1 MGGFIGFLHSLLDP
15 NLAFIFFWVGLA
27 LIVLE
32 LLVPGH
38 VFSGT
43 IGTILLILSV
53 VSFGLLPVQLVGIAL
68 LIAAVVLM
76 IVELHAPGFGIWGFA
91 GLVCLVLGGWFLYDR
106 SQGVS
111 VSPAVIATVA
121 VFVGAF
127 FFLVLTKVLKMR
139 HMAPAQGPEVVVGK
153 EGVVIG
159 RGLDPKGIVRVASEE
174 WKATTSDGS
183 SLPAG
188 ARVVVTRLDGLA
200 LTVDAANDAG
210 RDGRHGAGRRRE
222 EHLMDVNIALIGAIV
237 ILLLV
242 IVFLAKAI
250 KVVPEYQRLV
260 VFRLGRLLGQKGP
273 GLVLLIPFVDKATV
287 VDLREFYLE
296 IPRQDSITKDN
307 APIAVDFVM
316 FYKVMDAQ
324 TSVVQVG
331 NFAGAALNIA
341 STTLR
346 AVIGDIPLDDML
358 AKRDE
363 INTLLRL
370 KLDEVTE
377 RWGVKVT
384 NVEIREIIPPAA
396 VQEAM
401 TRQMS
406 AERTRRA
413 VVTEA
418 DGAKAAAITVAEGNK
433 EAAIL
438 NAEGSKQSN
447 ILTAEGERQAA
458 ILRAEGFALAI
469 RSINES
475 ASIADLKT
483 MQLQYLETLKSI
495 GSSSSSKVVVPMELS
510 GLAAG
515 IAAIAEAAAPTG
527 GGSNR

>member
-1 MGGFIGFLHSLLDP
+1 
-15 NLAFIFFWVGLA
+15 
-27 LIVLE
+27 
-32 LLVPGH
+32 
-38 VFSGT
+38 
-43 IGTILLILSV
+43 
-53 VSFGLLPVQLVGIAL
+53 
-68 LIAAVVLM
+68 
-76 IVELHAPGFGIWGFA
+76 
-91 GLVCLVLGGWFLYDR
+91 
-106 SQGVS
+106 
-111 VSPAVIATVA
+111 
-121 VFVGAF
+121 
-127 FFLVLTKVLKMR
+127 
-139 HMAPAQGPEVVVGK
+139 
-153 EGVVIG
+153 
-159 RGLDPKGIVRVASEE
+159 
-174 WKATTSDGS
+174 
-183 SLPAG
+183 
-188 ARVVVTRLDGLA
+188 
-200 LTVDAANDAG
+200 
-210 RDGRHGAGRRRE
+210 
-222 EHLMDVNIALIGAIV
+222 MDINPALIGLVVLVLFVV
-237 ILLLV
+237 I
-242 IVFLAKAI
+242 FLAKAI

-260 VFRLGRLLGQKGP
+260 VFRLGRVLGQKGP
-273 GLVLLIPFVDKATV
+273 GLVILIPFVDKATV

-316 FYKVMDAQ
+316 FYKVLDAQ
-324 TSVVQVG
+324 MSVVQVG

-384 NVEIREIIPPAA
+384 NVEIREIIPPAI

-418 DGAKAAAITVAEGNK
+418 EGAKSASITVAEGNK

-438 NAEGSKQSN
+438 NAEGSKQSA

-458 ILRAEGFALAI
+458 ILRAEGFALALKT
-469 RSINES
+469 INES
-475 ASIADLKT
+475 ASLADAKT
-483 MQLQYLETLKSI
+483 MQLQYLDVLRAMGVSP
-495 GSSSSSKVVVPMELS
+495 SSKVVVPMELA

-515 IAAIAEAAAPTG
+515 IASLAAAGSDTDTG
-527 GGSNR
+527 RTA